1 MRFATAVVALIVAV
15 LLAGC
20 GSLALP
26 KPDPTGDTALVAAM
40 QKVCAATAPLAAI
53 STAAG
58 AASVTTTAN
67 ADNAAVLNL
76 QTELLKL
83 TPTISAASPLA
94 PTVTHLAELM
104 HDVSRRYLSI
114 VTAEQDLGIVSAKL
128 SRHYTSATA
137 AEKARYVNEL
147 AVWPQLAV
155 TRATQ
160 AQVEFTKLGI
170 TTCLS

>member
-1 MRFATAVVALIVAV
+1 MRFATAVVALIVTA

-20 GSLALP
+20 GSLSLP
-26 KPDPTGDTALVAAM
+26 KPDPTGDTAFVAAM
-40 QKVCAATAPLAAI
+40 RKVCAATAPLAAI
-53 STAAG
+53 NMPAG
-58 AASVTTTAN
+58 AASVTTAAN
-67 ADNAAVLNL
+67 ADSAAVLNL
-76 QTELLKL
+76 QARLLKL

-114 VTAEQDLGIVSAKL
+114 VVTEQDLVTVSAKL
-128 SRHYTSATA
+128 RTHYTSAAA
-137 AEKARYVNEL
+137 AEKARDMNEL
-147 AVWPQLAV
+147 AIWPQLAV

-160 AQVEFTKLGI
+160 AQAEFTKLGI